1 VTNLFGSADS
11 FSGDFNGFYNS
22 PEFGGDLFT
31 NTSSPFQSVGAG
43 NYYLTGGC
51 GFQNVGT
58 LDIDPILL
66 AELWEKTTHAPL
78 WYSDA
83 WIDSGWISAQGT
95 LVPTVA
101 RDTNLW
107 NVDLGY
113 HYDPLDYYFDGY
125 NILFSGTLTLSNGVQ
140 VAFGGPFYIEPGAGL
155 VSQGTANQLN
165 RLVQCRTVQEEGTN
179 WASDPTLSSDS
190 VYNSLT
196 VNCWFTDFSRLAGPG
211 GHVSDD
217 YKGGTWNFRDC
228 QFHGAQV
235 SFAGQICALNVGLT
249 NCLFE
254 RTKLYADGSN
264 VTLHAYNNLFYQG
277 DVWLISSNTAN
288 TFTFRDN
295 FFDCNNLTNWIVSG
309 ALTNDHNGY
318 MTNYNQLSPNE
329 TGAVI
334 VTNFTFQS
342 SWLGDY
348 YQPANSPLI
357 DAGSTTADQLGLYH
371 YTTQTNQVMEANTL
385 VDIGYHY
392 MAVDTNGNP
401 IPWAYPPIITQQ
413 PASQTVVQG
422 TNTSG
427 GSMESIFLT
436 Q

>member
-1 VTNLFGSADS
+1 M
-11 FSGDFNGFYNS
+11 
-22 PEFGGDLFT
+22 
-31 NTSSPFQSVGAG
+31 
-43 NYYLTGGC
+43 
-51 GFQNVGT
+51 
-58 LDIDPILL
+58 
-66 AELWEKTTHAPL
+66 
-78 WYSDA
+78 
-83 WIDSGWISAQGT
+83 
-95 LVPTVA
+95 
-101 RDTNLW
+101 
-107 NVDLGY
+107 
-113 HYDPLDYYFDGY
+113 
-125 NILFSGTLTLSNGVQ
+125 
-140 VAFGGPFYIEPGAGL
+140 
-155 VSQGTANQLN
+155 
-165 RLVQCRTVQEEGTN
+165 
-179 WASDPTLSSDS
+179 
-190 VYNSLT
+190 
-196 VNCWFTDFSRLAGPG
+196 
-211 GHVSDD
+211 SDD

-288 TFTFRDN
+288 AFTFRDN

-342 SWLGDY
+342 SWLGNY

-413 PASQTVVQG
+413 PASQAVVQG
-422 TNTSG
+422 TNVTFSVTVSTNSTLPLSYQWRLNGVNIPNAINSSYTRLVVLPSDAGTYSVVIVNEAGGVTSTNATLTVLVPIAITQEPTNQTVVQG
-427 GSMESIFLT
+427 GTTTFAVNTTGTAPAYQWQVNGANIPGATSSSYT
-436 Q
+436 QNNVQPAAAGNYTVVVTNAVGSVTSAPRGADRFGAACHHDAAATNQPNRSPGSQRNFQSERNGHAALELPVVFQRN